1 MIRRLILRSVVRH
14 RPLLAFIL
22 SLAVL
27 GNWAQLAR
35 ACGPSS
41 IDPIFV
47 FKTSPDLPFTEY
59 TRGRI
64 GIVRPSFG
72 RKTLFIAYR
81 YLNGRSFTS
90 DEQQALVEALRG
102 IAPEGDDGAA
112 LKAWIAARAEIVAK
126 EDKLPAI
133 YTERQYGGYDFFP
146 NCTENAF
153 EVATATLKDRA
164 AMYGAEDVDVRA
176 WLAAQDSVFQN
187 CQGTGEVPGELGPES
202 PAWLRKDR
210 DYQIGAALLYSLNFE
225 AARARFERIA
235 RDDESSWHETAEYLI
250 GRTLVR
256 QASLSTDKAVKHE
269 LYNQAENDLQIIAA
283 RRGRFSLAAQKLLA
297 LIKYRQH
304 PVERVRE
311 LAGTLATQSGDDNLK
326 QDLIDYAWL
335 LDKFEDRIL
344 KEEEE
349 KKKAAAAEGKTEEP
363 REPFENQQARERF
376 EAIQKGDQ
384 IMINFYPLQAD
395 GKPDYGNYVGLWF
408 KFDVTL
414 AEVLP
419 AVEAKVGRK
428 LTPPENQQLNERYA
442 AAMDSR
448 RYQIS
453 PNRQFDREGMND
465 HEGCD
470 YECRRLTLDLVPD
483 FLRADDLSDWIFALQ
498 TEDPKAYDYARVK
511 FHDTDSPA
519 WLIAALIKAESTSP
533 QVERL
538 MREAAKIDRGSP
550 AFATAAH
557 HLIRLRIALGR
568 KAEARKMLDEIIL
581 PDAESLPVS
590 ARNQF
595 REQRLRVS
603 ENLGEFLK
611 FAQRQPVAFYE
622 EGVLGTMR
630 DLLAVAQENWRPDY
644 QESKEEYEQHADDT
658 YRELLLWDDRVVF
671 DEATLD
677 ILNWH
682 FPLTALDQAAR
693 DPAVPEY
700 LRRRLIFAVWTRAVL
715 LGNQEAARRIAPEV
729 IKVAPE
735 MQPIF
740 MSYLNATTA
749 EERQHAALFV
759 LLKFPSLSPLV
770 AGGIP
775 EFATAEKADYYFE
788 SSWWCQPS
796 DTEYNNAGEE
806 VPKIVPRPAFLTVEQ
821 LAAQRERAA
830 LVAIGNGK
838 SYLGKQV
845 LRWAKLSPDDPR
857 IPEALFIA
865 FKANDN
871 YKYGCGGWEYNEELQ
886 QEIGALIRERYPA
899 SPWTAK
905 LSQ

>member
-1 MIRRLILRSVVRH
+1 MICRRSILALILSV
-14 RPLLAFIL
+14 
-22 SLAVL
+22 AVL

-47 FKTSPDLPFTEY
+47 FKTSPDLPFKEY

-102 IAPEGDDGAA
+102 IAPEGDGGKA
-112 LKAWIAARAEIVAK
+112 LQAWIATRAEIVPK
-126 EDKLPAI
+126 EEKLPAI

-146 NCTENAF
+146 NCTANAF
-153 EVATATLKDRA
+153 EVAIATLKDRA
-164 AMYGAEDVDVRA
+164 TMYGAEDVNVRA

-187 CQGTGEVPGELGPES
+187 CQGTGTVPAELGPES

-210 DYQIGAALLYSLNFE
+210 DYQIGAALLYSMNFE
-225 AARARFERIA
+225 AARTRFEGIA
-235 RDDESSWHETAEYLI
+235 KDEESSWHETAEYLI

-256 QASLSTDKAVKHE
+256 QASLNADERVKHE
-269 LYNQAENDLQIIAA
+269 LYDQAENGLEIIAA
-283 RRGRFSLAAQKLLA
+283 RRGRFSGAAQKLLA

-304 PVERVRE
+304 PTERVRE
-311 LAGTLATQSGDDNLK
+311 LAGILSTQSGDDNLK

-349 KKKAAAAEGKTEEP
+349 KRKKAAATAGQAEEP
-363 REPFENQQARERF
+363 RDGFASQQARERY

-395 GKPDYGNYVGLWF
+395 GQPDYQNYVGLWF

-414 AEVLP
+414 AEVLQ
-419 AVEAKVGRK
+419 AVEEKLGRK
-428 LTPPENQQLNERYA
+428 LTPPENQQLKERYA

-498 TEDPKAYDYARVK
+498 TEDPKAYDHARVK

-519 WLIAALIKAESTSP
+519 WLIAALIKAESNSP
-533 QVERL
+533 QIERL
-538 MREAAKIDRGSP
+538 MREAEKIDRGSA
-550 AFATAAH
+550 AFATAAY
-557 HLIRLRIALGR
+557 HLIRLRIAQGK

-603 ENLGEFLK
+603 ENMGEFLK
-611 FAQRQPVAFYE
+611 FAQRRPVAFYE
-622 EGVLGTMR
+622 EGVLGTMH
-630 DLLAVAQENWRPDY
+630 DLLAVAMENWRPDY
-644 QESKEEYEQHADDT
+644 QESKEEYEQHTDDT

-677 ILNWH
+677 TLNWH

-693 DPAVPEY
+693 DPAVPDY
-700 LRRRLIFAVWTRAVL
+700 LRRRLVFAVWTRAIL

-735 MQPIF
+735 MQSVF

-770 AGGIP
+770 AAGIP
-775 EFATAEKADYYFE
+775 ESATAEKAEYYFE
-788 SSWWCQPS
+788 SSWWCEPS
-796 DTEYNNAGEE
+796 NTEYNNAGEE
-806 VPKIVPRPAFLTVEQ
+806 VPKVVPRPAFLTGEQ
-821 LAAQRERAA
+821 LAAEQRERAA

-845 LRWAKLSPDDPR
+845 LEWAKLSPEDPR

-886 QEIGALIRERYPA
+886 QEIDALMRERYSA

-905 LSQ
+905 LSR